1 MKLGKAQTTGW
12 AATISV
18 SMSNYIEAGSIIAI
32 ATSLGFWQK
41 EFGISDFA
49 VGLLA
54 AVSANAFG
62 AALGA
67 IIGGPLSDRYGRK
80 FIYTWDLLIY
90 MVGILLAIFAM
101 NFSMLLVA
109 FIITGIAVGAGVPA
123 SWTYLTEQA
132 PASKRAKHIGTAQ
145 LLWSTGP
152 LVGFALAAALAPL
165 GLLGSRLIFVHLFI
179 VAAVIWWIRQG
190 LEEPAIWKKA
200 NVAKLASKS
209 KGAFG
214 GLFTRKVNITAL
226 LFLFGVYGFWGIT
239 AGQAGIFMP
248 RVYAAAGVTS
258 PVQQD
263 VLQIIVW
270 GFTVLA
276 TFFGFQL
283 LADKVSRRWLYT
295 GGAALGVFAWLL
307 LAFATPSFPVL
318 ATFAVCWGISAGV
331 GAQAFYGLWA
341 GELFATP
348 YRASAQGVLFFAARF
363 AIGILSF
370 FFPVLLASHGIS
382 TVGIIMVILL
392 AAALVI
398 GAIWAP
404 RTQGKTLEQI
414 ELERYGPPAVADAAS
429 EAEDAPSSTPV
440 TMA

>member
-1 MKLGKAQTTGW
+1 MKFGKSKTTGW

-80 FIYTWDLLIY
+80 FIYTYDLLLY
-90 MVGILLAIFAM
+90 MLGILLAIFAV
-101 NFSMLLVA
+101 NFGMLLAA

-132 PASKRAKHIGTAQ
+132 PAGKRAKHIGTAQ
-145 LLWSTGP
+145 LLWSVGP
-152 LVGFALAAALAPL
+152 LVGFALAAVLAPL
-165 GLLGSRLIFVHLFI
+165 GLFGSRLIFVHLFI
-179 VAAVIWWIRQG
+179 VAAVIWWVRQG
-190 LEEPAIWKKA
+190 LDEPAIWE
-200 NVAKLASKS
+200 KLKESKVKPKS
-209 KGAFG
+209 ALRS
-214 GLFTRKVNITAL
+214 LFTRKVNITAL
-226 LFLFGVYGFWGIT
+226 LFLFGVYGFWGIS

-258 PVQQD
+258 SVQQD
-263 VLQIIVW
+263 VLQIVVW

-283 LADKVSRRWLYT
+283 LADRISRRILYT
-295 GGAALGVFAWLL
+295 VGAALGLFAWLL
-307 LAFATPSFPVL
+307 LVFATPSLPLL
-318 ATFAVCWGISAGV
+318 ATFAVCWGISAGI

-341 GELFATP
+341 GELFATQ

-370 FFPVLLASHGIS
+370 FFPVLLVSRGIP
-382 TVGIIMVILL
+382 TVGLIMVVLL
-392 AAALVI
+392 AAALVV

-404 RTQGKTLEQI
+404 RTQGKSLEQI
-414 ELERYGPPAVADAAS
+414 EIERYGATDLDDDDSAPHSANAAI
-429 EAEDAPSSTPV
+429 PIR
-440 TMA
+440 